1 MIPNPDLDNK
11 LEIASYVTDGDNKC
25 QKIMEKLKWNENDG
39 VQNILVGQ
47 PVVENRPLRYM
58 GKFLL
63 EYISLHNDDVIKIL

>member
-1 MIPNPDLDNK
+1 MISNPDSDNK

-25 QKIMEKLKWNENDG
+25 QKIMDELKWNENDG

-47 PVVENRPLRYM
+47 CVVENRPIRYM

-63 EYISLHNDDVIKIL
+63 KMNSPVE